1 METKKLQFSFFFDKS
16 KGVFTTIPKETIS
29 FERLISIYKS
39 SYVEKLTNQIQQAK
53 DFEKAEL
60 KKQLPFIT
68 PYGTFEPIRAN
79 KNIVHYN
86 SKLIAF
92 DFDFSINDL
101 KLANSLKSVIKV
113 LQGCALCCIS
123 PRGNGVK
130 ALFIIEEEIDLKE
143 HYDHLK
149 HNKENIIHSLG
160 LYNYFN
166 KESINKIIKAL
177 DNTQFKLSQPF
188 FIGNDT
194 NLFYNLN
201 PEPLKIK
208 LNKYTNTFVAQTY
221 NKPKEKVSEGL
232 QIRIDKYINNAVS
245 SLISFYNGLPEGERH
260 KNIIRVSYIKS
271 ILHYAPHL
279 ESEIETSLKNAV
291 CKMYGDKHKTYGA
304 EKTFNDAWNHNNNV
318 ENKTIEKIK
327 VEYKEYIEKLKAEKE
342 KEEELY
348 LEAQYKSVFGSS
360 LLGRSGN
367 DAEKP
372 RGYLGTALTSE
383 NKTLFKI
390 NAEGRFYE

>member
-16 KGVFTTIPKETIS
+16 KGIRTTIPKETIS
-29 FERLISIYKS
+29 FEKLISIYKS
-39 SYVEKLTNQIQQAK
+39 SYVEKVTNQIQQAK
-53 DFEKAEL
+53 DFDKAEL

-101 KLANSLKSVIKV
+101 KLVNSLKSVIKV

-123 PRGNGVK
+123 PRGNGIK
-130 ALFIIEEEIDLKE
+130 SLFIIEEEIDLKE
-143 HYDHLK
+143 HYNTLK
-149 HNKENIIHSLG
+149 DNKENIIHSLG

-166 KESINKIIKAL
+166 EESLNKITKAL
-177 DNTQFKLSQPF
+177 DITQFKLSQPF
-188 FIGNDT
+188 FIANDT

-208 LNKYTNTFVAQTY
+208 LNKYTNSFVAQTY
-221 NKPKEKVSEGL
+221 NKPKEEVSKGL
-232 QIRIDKYINNAVS
+232 QLRIDKYINNAVS
-245 SLISFYNGLPEGERH
+245 SLTSFYNGLPEGERH

-291 CKMYGDKHKTYGA
+291 CEMYGDKHKTYGA

-342 KEEELY
+342 KEEQLY

-360 LLGRSGN
+360 LLVVSGN
-367 DAEKP
+367 
-372 RGYLGTALTSE
+372 
-383 NKTLFKI
+383 

>member
-1 METKKLQFSFFFDKS
+1 METKKLQFSLFFDKS
-16 KGVFTTIPKETIS
+16 KGIFTNTPKENIS

-39 SYVEKLTNQIQQAK
+39 SYVEKLTNQIHQAK

-60 KKQLPFIT
+60 KKRLPFIT

-123 PRGNGVK
+123 ARGNGVK

-143 HYDHLK
+143 HYNTLK
-149 HNKENIIHSLG
+149 DNKENIIHSLG

-166 KESINKIIKAL
+166 EESINKIIKAL
-177 DNTQFKLSQPF
+177 DITQFVLCQPF
-188 FIGNDT
+188 FIANDT

-260 KNIIRVSYIKS
+260 KNIIRVSYIRS

-279 ESEIETSLKNAV
+279 EADIERSLKDAV
-291 CKMYGDKHKTYGA
+291 CKMYGNKYKTYNA
-304 EKTFNDAWNHNNNV
+304 EKTFYDAWNQNNNV
-318 ENKTIEKIK
+318 ENKTIEEIK
-327 VEYKEYIEKLKAEKE
+327 EDYKKYIEKLKAEKKE
-342 KEEELY
+342 KEQLY
-348 LEAQYKSVFGSS
+348 IEKEHETVLKSS
-360 LLGRSGN
+360 LLVCSSN
-367 DAEKP
+367 DAE
-372 RGYLGTALTSE
+372 RG
-383 NKTLFKI
+383 
-390 NAEGRFYE
+390 FYE

>member
-1 METKKLQFSFFFDKS
+1 METKKLQFSLFFDKS
-16 KGVFTTIPKETIS
+16 KGIYTNTPKETIS

-60 KKQLPFIT
+60 KKRLPFIT
-68 PYGTFEPIRAN
+68 PYGTFEPTRAN
-79 KNIVHYN
+79 ENIVHYN

-101 KLANSLKSVIKV
+101 KLVNSLKSIIKS

-123 PRGNGVK
+123 PRGNGIK
-130 ALFIIEEEIDLKE
+130 SLFIIEEEIDLKE
-143 HYDHLK
+143 HYNTLK
-149 HNKENIIHSLG
+149 DNKENIIHSLG

-166 KESINKIIKAL
+166 EESINKIIKAL
-177 DNTQFKLSQPF
+177 DNSQFKLPQPF
-188 FIGNDT
+188 FIANDT

-208 LNKYTNTFVAQTY
+208 LNKYINTFVIQTY
-221 NKPKEKVSEGL
+221 NKPKQEVSKGL
-232 QIRIDKYINNAVS
+232 QIRIDKYINNAVDR
-245 SLISFYNGLPEGERH
+245 LISFYNSLPEGERH
-260 KNIIRVSYIKS
+260 DNIIRVSYIKS

-279 ESEIETSLKNAV
+279 EAEIETSLKNAV
-291 CKMYGDKHKTYGA
+291 CKMYGDKHKTYNA
-304 EKTFNDAWNHNNNV
+304 EKTFNNAWNHNNNV
-318 ENKTIEKIK
+318 ENKRIEEIK
-327 VEYKEYIEKLKAEKE
+327 EDYKEYILEKE
-342 KEEELY
+342 NCRNK
-348 LEAQYKSVFGSS
+348 AKSS
-360 LLGRSGN
+360 LLVCSGN

-390 NAEGRFYE
+390 NAERLLNINAERGFYE